1 MQFARTS
8 VSLETSPHVEVKLYR
23 TGTIPE
29 GKTRPPTSDP
39 LVLRIL
45 PSMNV
50 RTFYL
55 KVIKSL
61 KVPKAAQPSVRL
73 WLRMP
78 DDRLMEIEKG
88 DNHDLDWWGI
98 ENGAEMFTFIE
109 P

>member
-1 MQFARTS
+1 MFAGM
-8 VSLETSPHVEVKLYR
+8 SLNFGASPHTEVKLYR
-23 TGTIPE
+23 SDAIPGSKAQLPASE
-29 GKTRPPTSDP
+29 PV
-39 LVLRIL
+39 VLRVL

-55 KVIKSL
+55 KVVKSF
-61 KVPKAAQPSVRL
+61 KVPKAVQPSVRL

-78 DDRLMEIEKG
+78 DDRLVEIDRD

-98 ENGAEMFTFIE
+98 ENGVEMFIFMD